1 MSRRR
6 RHRLSQHLV
15 ALSIATA
22 LCVPPAWARDNQA
35 GMPEPTPAEKAMQQD
50 LDRANK
56 TVLGGVVVGA
66 AVGAVAGAFLAKL
79 AGGNAKDTRNAAL
92 AGAVAGGA
100 LGGLDGYRTAKL
112 EKAGNDQV
120 RALQLQTADVDTET
134 LRLRQAVAST
144 ERALAEREVAL
155 TALRDDVASGRVTA
169 DQARE
174 QVKRDEQNLAKL
186 NKTLETQKK
195 TYDDHV
201 KVANSFKVDDG
212 AKRDSEAK
220 LAQYRAEIDNLN
232 RAISSYSGAVLAVS
246 RV

>member
-1 MSRRR
+1 MIRRTPVTQR
-6 RHRLSQHLV
+6 LV
-15 ALSIATA
+15 ALFVAGA
-22 LCVPPAWARDNQA
+22 LCVPPAFAN
-35 GMPEPTPAEKAMQQD
+35 EPLAASPDQSPAEKAMQQD

-66 AVGAVAGAFLAKL
+66 AVGALAGAFLTRL
-79 AGGNAKDTRNAAL
+79 AGGNAKEARNAAL

-120 RALQLQTADVDTET
+120 RALQLQTADVDAET
-134 LRLRQAVAST
+134 GRLRQAVAST
-144 ERALAEREVAL
+144 ERVLAEREAAL
-155 TALRDDVASGRVTA
+155 ASLRADVAAGRVTA

-186 NKTLETQKK
+186 KKTLETQKK
-195 TYDDHV
+195 TCDDYA
-201 KVANSFKVDDG
+201 KVANSFQVDDG
-212 AKRDSEAK
+212 ARRDAETK

-232 RAISSYSGAVLAVS
+232 RAISNYSGAVHAVS

>member
-1 MSRRR
+1 MTRRTPFA
-6 RHRLSQHLV
+6 RHLIALAV
-15 ALSIATA
+15 ASA
-22 LCVPPAWARDNQA
+22 LCVPPAFAREPRAA
-35 GMPEPTPAEKAMQQD
+35 GPEQSAAEKAMQKD

-66 AVGAVAGAFLAKL
+66 AAGALAGAFLAKL
-79 AGGNAKDTRNAAL
+79 AGGNGKDTRNAAL

-100 LGGLDGYRTAKL
+100 LGGLNGYRTAKL

-120 RALQLQTADVDTET
+120 RALQQQTADVDTET
-134 LRLRQAVAST
+134 NRLRQAVAST
-144 ERALAEREVAL
+144 ERVIAERE
-155 TALRDDVASGRVTA
+155 TALATLREDVAARRISA

-174 QVKRDEQNLAKL
+174 QLKRDEQNLAML

-201 KVANSFKVDDG
+201 KVAQSFQADD
-212 AKRDSEAK
+212 ATKRDAEVK
-220 LAQYRAEIDNLN
+220 LAQYRTEIENLN
-232 RAISSYSGAVLAVS
+232 RAIANYSGAVHAVS